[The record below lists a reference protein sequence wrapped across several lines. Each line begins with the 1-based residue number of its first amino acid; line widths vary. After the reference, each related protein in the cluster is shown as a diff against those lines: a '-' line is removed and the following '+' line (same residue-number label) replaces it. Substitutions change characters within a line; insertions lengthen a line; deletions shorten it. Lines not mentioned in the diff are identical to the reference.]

1 MFPTEVRL
9 YPVTDVRL
17 SRLSHA
23 EQVAKLSEG
32 GANLIQLREKHLSP
46 REFYDDA
53 VEAMRVARSRGVRII
68 INDRVDV
75 AIAVKADGVHL
86 GQDDFPPQAARRLL
100 GDGAIIGLST
110 HNVDQAVKASLMD
123 IDYIAV
129 GPIFGTSTKDNPDPV
144 VGLRGLEDIRQAVL
158 KTPLVAIGGIT
169 SDNAPQVIKA
179 GANAV
184 AVISALLILP
194 DEIIAQTKRF
204 IAQLS
209 GPA

>member
-86 GQDDFPPQAARRLL
+86 GQDDFPPQAARRLM
-100 GDGAIIGLST
+100 GEGAIIGLST
-110 HNVDQAVKASLMD
+110 HNLDQAVQASLMD

-144 VGLRGLEDIRQAVL
+144 VGLTGLGKIRQAVL
-158 KTPLVAIGGIT
+158 KTPIVAIGGIT
-169 SDNAPQVIKA
+169 PDNAPQVINA
-179 GANAV
+179 GADAV
-184 AVISALLILP
+184 AVISALLVPAEDIT
-194 DEIIAQTKRF
+194 AQTERF

-209 GPA
+209 AAT

>member
-68 INDRVDV
+68 INDRVDL
-75 AIAVKADGVHL
+75 AMAVKADGVHL
-86 GQDDFPPQAARRLL
+86 GQDDFPLQAARRLL
-100 GDGAIIGLST
+100 GESAIIGLSS
-110 HNVDQAVKASLMD
+110 HNVDQAVQASLMD

-144 VGLRGLEDIRQAVL
+144 VGLTGLGEIHQAVL
-158 KTPLVAIGGIT
+158 KTPIVAIGGIT

-184 AVISALLILP
+184 AVISALLVP
-194 DEIIAQTKRF
+194 AEDIITQTKRF

-209 GPA
+209 APT